1 MSENSLE
8 LEGVPD
14 FIKEKLLDMK
24 SNIDQLEN
32 VFSQVDAQ
40 LVRDLSS
47 KVRLNLSLLILLI
60 RLI

>member
-1 MSENSLE
+1 MSEKSLE

-47 KVRLNLSLLILLI
+47 KVRLITYPF
-60 RLI
+60 